1 MEKSE
6 KIKNIKYIIWFNLF
20 IGMYNLY
27 MFNEMNSFFHLVL
40 GSLNIAVWVFSR
52 EKYLNFSLSTIT
64 KVLLLKRSK

>member
-20 IGMYNLY
+20 VGIYNLY

-64 KVLLLKRSK
+64 KSIIIKKK

>member
-6 KIKNIKYIIWFNLF
+6 KVKNIKYIIWFNLF

-64 KVLLLKRSK
+64 KNTIIKKK

>member
-6 KIKNIKYIIWFNLF
+6 KIQNIKYIIWFNLF

-64 KVLLLKRSK
+64 KSIIIKKK

>member
-6 KIKNIKYIIWFNLF
+6 KVKNIKYIIWFNLF

-52 EKYLNFSLSTIT
+52 EKYLNFSLSTFT
-64 KVLLLKRSK
+64 KSTIIKKK

>member
-64 KVLLLKRSK
+64 KNTIIKKK

>member
-6 KIKNIKYIIWFNLF
+6 KVKNIKYIIWFNLF

-52 EKYLNFSLSTIT
+52 EKYLNLSLSAIT
-64 KVLLLKRSK
+64 KSTIIKKK

>member
-6 KIKNIKYIIWFNLF
+6 KIQNIKYIIWFNLF
-20 IGMYNLY
+20 IGVYNLY

-52 EKYLNFSLSTIT
+52 EKYLNFSLSAIT
-64 KVLLLKRSK
+64 KSTIVKKK

>member
-6 KIKNIKYIIWFNLF
+6 KIQNIKYIIWFNLF
-20 IGMYNLY
+20 IGVYNLY

-52 EKYLNFSLSTIT
+52 EKYLNLSLSAIT
-64 KVLLLKRSK
+64 KSAIIKKK

>member
-1 MEKSE
+1 MEKRE
-6 KIKNIKYIIWFNLF
+6 KVKNIKYIIWFNLF

-64 KVLLLKRSK
+64 KSTIIKKK

>member
-6 KIKNIKYIIWFNLF
+6 KVKNIKYIIWFNLF

-52 EKYLNFSLSTIT
+52 EKYLNLSLSTIT
-64 KVLLLKRSK
+64 KSTIIKKK

>member
-6 KIKNIKYIIWFNLF
+6 KVKNIKYIIWFNLF

-64 KVLLLKRSK
+64 KSTIIKKK

>member
-6 KIKNIKYIIWFNLF
+6 KVKNIKYIIWFNLF

-52 EKYLNFSLSTIT
+52 EKYLDFSLSTFT
-64 KVLLLKRSK
+64 KSTIIKKK

>member
-6 KIKNIKYIIWFNLF
+6 KVKNIKYIIWINLF

-64 KVLLLKRSK
+64 KSTIIKKK